1 MAVICGWRAAVV
13 SLMRMLWAAGCGA
26 TRRLAGGPLGALGVI
41 LLLGLLAMGCGG
53 SNTDNAAQAGRTPS
67 QTATPAS
74 PARTWKLVAIGD
86 SLPYG
91 GQDCGCEPFPEL
103 YGKAIAR
110 RTGVAVN
117 TANLSEHNGL
127 TSAGLRREILTSP
140 ELRRAV
146 AGADIITVTIGHN
159 DTPWNRADD
168 DCDGNNRLP
177 PRDWEAYDSACVRRT
192 AREYGRNLD
201 RVLGEIVALRNGRP
215 AALRVTDDYNDV
227 IGDPHLHAATV
238 PAALRSTRGVLD
250 AYSALTCQIA
260 RRHHA
265 VCIDTYHK
273 FNGARGVRDAGALL
287 AADHT
292 HPNSQGHVVIARL
305 LTRSGV
311 TPLHR

>member
-1 MAVICGWRAAVV
+1 MRRCLTRAQQSSGPASLLSLHSAVRDHEGRDDRDRKHRDTANTTAA
-13 SLMRMLWAAGCGA
+13 SFSAMPTIADNQPPRPA
-26 TRRLAGGPLGALGVI
+26 TTRTLLDTVPSVRLAPSNSYPPPPHIAPRGP
-41 LLLGLLAMGCGG
+41 
-53 SNTDNAAQAGRTPS
+53 
-67 QTATPAS
+67 
-74 PARTWKLVAIGD
+74 
-86 SLPYG
+86 
-91 GQDCGCEPFPEL
+91 
-103 YGKAIAR
+103 R
-110 RTGVAVN
+110 RTGPPW
-117 TANLSEHNGL
+117 
-127 TSAGLRREILTSP
+127 RR
-140 ELRRAV
+140 
-146 AGADIITVTIGHN
+146 GN

-215 AALRVTDDYNDV
+215 AARRVTDDYNDV

-260 RRHHA
+260 RRHQA

-292 HPNSQGHVVIARL
+292 HPNYHGHVVIARL